1 MRITDAVKISWK
13 GLTRSR
19 MRTFLTMLGIII
31 GITSVILLMSLG
43 QSAQDYILA
52 QVQGIGSNLIIINPT
67 ASSSSSKF
75 QPPSAVL
82 GVIIKTLRDNDI
94 AALKREPAISAVAA
108 EVRGIARAVYGNNDT
123 AITYVGVN
131 KDFITAVN
139 ITTSRGV
146 WFDQNDIDSLNH
158 VALIGKNVAT
168 NLFGSADPIGKSI
181 RIKNLPFQVIGLLST
196 NKGSLFAGDLSD
208 VVIMPSSVAQKQLQG
223 IDYYSVFIVKYND
236 RYDLNFV
243 KSRITNVLMTDHG
256 ITDANKADFQI
267 STQDDLLSILGNI
280 TSILSIF
287 LTSIA
292 AISLVVGGIG
302 IMNIMLVSV
311 IERTKEIGLRK
322 AVGATN
328 SDIRLQFL
336 CESVILTF
344 FGGAIGIAL
353 GAGLSYLAYLIVNKF
368 GGIVWTFAL
377 PLNAVLLAVFVSSFI
392 GLVFGIYPASKA
404 AKKNPIEALH
414 YE

>member
-1 MRITDAVKISWK
+1 M
-13 GLTRSR
+13 TRSR

-108 EVRGIARAVYGNNDT
+108 EVRGISRAIYGNNDT
-123 AITYVGVN
+123 AVTYVGVN
-131 KDFITAVN
+131 TDFITAVN

-158 VALIGKNVAT
+158 VALIGKNVAK

-181 RIKNLPFQVIGLLST
+181 RIKNLPFQVIGLLSSD
-196 NKGSLFAGDLSD
+196 KGSLFSGDLSD
-208 VVIMPSSVAQKQLQG
+208 FVIMPSSVAQKQLQG
-223 IDYYSVFIVKYND
+223 IDYYSVFIVKFND

-256 ITDANKADFQI
+256 ITDPNKADFQI

-344 FGGAIGIAL
+344 AGGAIGIAL
-353 GAGLSYLAYLIVNKF
+353 GAGLSYLAYIVVNKF
-368 GGIVWTFAL
+368 GGIVWSFAL

>member
-31 GITSVILLMSLG
+31 GIASVILLMSLG
-43 QSAQDYILA
+43 KSAQNYILD
-52 QVQGIGSNLIIINPT
+52 QVKGIGSNLIIVNPT

-94 AALKREPAISAVAA
+94 AALKREPAIAAVAA
-108 EVRGIARAVYGNNDT
+108 EVRGISRAVYGNNDT

-131 KDFITAVN
+131 TDFITAVN

-158 VALIGKNVAT
+158 VALIGKNVAK

-196 NKGSLFAGDLSD
+196 EKGSLFSGDLSD
-208 VVIMPSSVAQKQLQG
+208 FVIMPSSVAQKQLQG

-243 KSRITNVLMTDHG
+243 KSRITDVLMTDHG
-256 ITDANKADFQI
+256 ITDPNKADFQI

-280 TSILSIF
+280 TAILSIF

-328 SDIRLQFL
+328 GDVRLQFL

-353 GAGLSYLAYLIVNKF
+353 GASLSYLAYIIVNKF
-368 GGIVWTFAL
+368 GGIVWSFSL
-377 PLNAVLLAVFVSSFI
+377 PLNSVILAVAVSSFI

-404 AKKNPIEALH
+404 ARKNPIEALH